1 MIKNIPIGIYEDV
14 KKELYERFTKLKW
27 NPHYPEKANIDV
39 NDDEMVQVHVKKVIK
54 FNLII
59 R

>member
-54 FNLII
+54 
-59 R
+59 